1 MLEVELKVRVADLD
15 PIRKRLLTL
24 SAEFCGKA
32 HEHDIYYNAP
42 HRDFGK
48 TDEAVRVRYTND
60 HAVVTYKGP
69 KIKKFGLKAREEL
82 NFSVES
88 GETFETMLDR
98 LGFTKTLEVNKWREN
113 YRLGAASIAL
123 DQVEELGTFAE
134 IEIITEDDGENP
146 TAEIEKIAREIG
158 ADGTPILESYLELVL
173 ANLEGHQ
180 TREMRRTL

>member
-1 MLEVELKVRVADLD
+1 MLEVELKVRVPDLD
-15 PIRKRLLTL
+15 PIRKRLLAL
-24 SAEFCGKA
+24 NAEFCGKA

-88 GETFETMLDR
+88 GEVFETMLDR
-98 LGFTKTLEVNKWREN
+98 LGFTKTLEVNKLREN
-113 YRLGAASIAL
+113 YRLGRASIAL

-134 IEIITEDDGENP
+134 IEIIAEDERENP
-146 TAEIEKIAREIG
+146 TAMIEKIAKEIG
-158 ADGTPILESYLELVL
+158 ANGTPLLESYLELVL
-173 ANLEGHQ
+173 RQRNGD
-180 TREMRRTL
+180 R